1 MGVVFVSAFTNGTV
15 TLAPFVD
22 AEAPRY
28 PSWLALGPRVTV
40 LEQPDA
46 VRNSAPTI
54 SVISVF
60 FMCWFKNR
68 LLRLRNFGNP

>member
-1 MGVVFVSAFTNGTV
+1 MVFVSAFTNGTV
-15 TLAPFVD
+15 TLAPFVE

-40 LEQPDA
+40 LEQPDDA
-46 VRNSAPTI
+46 ISNVPTV

-60 FMCWFKNR
+60 FMFGS
-68 LLRLRNFGNP
+68 NFF